1 MSHTVTSRELV
12 QQVPTQNLRESPKT
26 SLSRE
31 SPVRLQQALQL
42 RRTCGGLF
50 HRVAAQPSVLP
61 LSAIGGGRYSVP

>member
-31 SPVRLQQALQL
+31 SPDQQALQL

-61 LSAIGGGRYSVP
+61 LFATGGGRYSVP